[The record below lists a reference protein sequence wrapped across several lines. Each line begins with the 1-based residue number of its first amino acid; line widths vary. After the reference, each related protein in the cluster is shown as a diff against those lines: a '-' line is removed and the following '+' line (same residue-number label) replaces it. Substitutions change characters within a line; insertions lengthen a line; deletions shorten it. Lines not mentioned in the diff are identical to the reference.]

1 VRFGVFLF
9 ASVED
14 SAARAARAEREGF
27 DSVWFPEFLTRRP
40 DGREHAEPLVA
51 MSYAAA
57 RTRRI
62 GFGTAVLGVLRR
74 HPAVLAQEAAT
85 LARLSGRRV
94 VLGLGVGA
102 RRQDV
107 ALGIWRHVDADYLS
121 EYVGLLRAFWA
132 GGPVTF
138 SGRHFSVAGATPAVA
153 PPSGMQVLIGGYS
166 EDSRRAAAA
175 AGDGWLANW
184 LYSPGTF
191 GRLLSEVRDF
201 ARRAGR
207 DPSGIMGGYLTG
219 VAIAG
224 DAERQLEFA
233 RELAFGVMPAIQ
245 LQDYGA
251 KLLEAEGFRGGL
263 DSPSRIPEEFVRR
276 TFLLGGP
283 DEAIGRLE
291 EYARAGVDEMLLHF
305 MDERS
310 EREFARRVIPYFRD
324 GELAR

>member
-1 VRFGVFLF
+1 
-9 ASVED
+9 
-14 SAARAARAEREGF
+14 
-27 DSVWFPEFLTRRP
+27 
-40 DGREHAEPLVA
+40 VA
-51 MSYAAA
+51 
-57 RTRRI
+57 
-62 GFGTAVLGVLRR
+62 LGALRR

-94 VLGLGVGA
+94 VLALGVGA

-138 SGRHFSVAGATPAVA
+138 GGRHFSVAGATPAVA
-153 PPSGMQVLIGGYS
+153 PPSGIQVLIGDYS
-166 EDSRRAAAA
+166 EDS
-175 AGDGWLANW
+175 
-184 LYSPGTF
+184 
-191 GRLLSEVRDF
+191 
-201 ARRAGR
+201 RRAGR

-251 KLLEAEGFRGGL
+251 KLLEAEGFRGDL

-283 DEAIGRLE
+283 AWTRCCCTLWTSACPRG
-291 EYARAGVDEMLLHF
+291 G
-305 MDERS
+305 
-310 EREFARRVIPYFRD
+310 
-324 GELAR
+324 